1 MRIQCFV
8 VSIFENKKIYF
19 GNSKDSK
26 SGNILLAHP
35 VNYSQTSVFE
45 YNSFWKAVQKPICS
59 KTESYFPIT
68 NNVKEIN
75 SFHEPK
81 E

>member
-35 VNYSQTSVFE
+35 VYAGV
-45 YNSFWKAVQKPICS
+45 AGRAAM
-59 KTESYFPIT
+59 
-68 NNVKEIN
+68 NNVGIERDGLATKPALPIG
-75 SFHEPK
+75 HLCK
-81 E
+81 Q

>member
-1 MRIQCFV
+1 MTNRHRVWVTNFNSKYASTIFTLSFTVYCFRSIGVRIQCFV

-35 VNYSQTSVFE
+35 VF
-45 YNSFWKAVQKPICS
+45 
-59 KTESYFPIT
+59 KT
-68 NNVKEIN
+68 
-75 SFHEPK
+75 
-81 E
+81 

>member
-35 VNYSQTSVFE
+35 VDE
-45 YNSFWKAVQKPICS
+45 YTAAAMFKVVAGI
-59 KTESYFPIT
+59 
-68 NNVKEIN
+68 
-75 SFHEPK
+75 
-81 E
+81 